1 MYQHALTDANV
12 CAAPSMGAAC
22 VILPSRYWE
31 MTTENLGMCGAFD
44 SNARETSCMA
54 STHRIE
60 RHQCRCAHGP
70 LVKCISRCT
79 PSSRCRQCSADG
91 SKLHAGS
98 ERAAPKT
105 RPRNGPKS
113 VPPEGSTDSLWNHS
127 GGQIWGA
134 IGGLFLS
141 FRRCQMHSIVAMPSM
156 LGSIGPVRK
165 HPAANRP
172 LQP

>member
-1 MYQHALTDANV
+1 MCVKLQGQMYQHALTDANV

-31 MTTENLGMCGAFD
+31 MTTEILGMCGAFD

-54 STHRIE
+54 STRRIE

-98 ERAAPKT
+98 ERAVPKT
-105 RPRNGPKS
+105 RPRIGPKS
-113 VPPEGSTDSLWNHS
+113 VPPEGSTDSVWNHS
-127 GGQIWGA
+127 GGQIWG
-134 IGGLFLS
+134 GG
-141 FRRCQMHSIVAMPSM
+141 R
-156 LGSIGPVRK
+156 
-165 HPAANRP
+165 
-172 LQP
+172 